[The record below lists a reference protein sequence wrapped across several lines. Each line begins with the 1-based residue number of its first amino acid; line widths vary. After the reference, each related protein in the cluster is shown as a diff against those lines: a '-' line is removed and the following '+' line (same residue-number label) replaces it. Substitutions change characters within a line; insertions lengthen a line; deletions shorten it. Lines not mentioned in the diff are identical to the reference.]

1 MGREAQPSVAPGLPG
16 YLVKIARYPLWAIS
30 VRALV
35 GAALLPVPVFLY
47 VGTRYHYFVGTD
59 AQYHVDQNALLA
71 GVTLAL
77 IGALVGMMVGA
88 LWAARGPIRA
98 AARTRGPPEKEVIR
112 VGAAARN
119 RLFAQYVP
127 QSHVNSSVTNAR
139 SRSRRVNGCT
149 RSALTEPASTYGR
162 FHDSETPEGSRVREC
177 GCRPLAARPRRIHR
191 ERRRRGAPQ
200 TLPLSGPRPR
210 AAVAAKRLFGG

>member
-1 MGREAQPSVAPGLPG
+1 MRRVESRTRHPSVREPSPPFGHVSWREEVEHVAVEDMALLAETVMGREAQPSVAPGLPG

-88 LWAARGPIRA
+88 LWGLLVVRYARRQERA
-98 AARTRGPPEKEVIR
+98 V
-112 VGAAARN
+112 
-119 RLFAQYVP
+119 
-127 QSHVNSSVTNAR
+127 
-139 SRSRRVNGCT
+139 
-149 RSALTEPASTYGR
+149 
-162 FHDSETPEGSRVREC
+162 
-177 GCRPLAARPRRIHR
+177 
-191 ERRRRGAPQ
+191 RRR
-200 TLPLSGPRPR
+200 
-210 AAVAAKRLFGG
+210 KR